1 MVDFIL
7 KSKPSLKR
15 LDTDL
20 LIIPVSYD
28 KVDEVISNEFLK
40 DYSQSI
46 RYVLSS
52 GEFKKDN
59 NAICLIHNATS
70 SIKRILLVDFTP
82 KDSHKV
88 EDWILKED
96 IRRAGGRA
104 SRFLKDKG
112 ISDMSIY
119 CEYLPKDL
127 AISKP
132 AYFYFLE
139 GFLLS
144 RYEFDGFKTTKKDK
158 SGLQISIIGS
168 SSINHLEML
177 NTLSSTSYFI
187 RDMINS
193 PSNHITPRRLL
204 DIAKSIKS
212 SKINV
217 KALNFKQLEKEGLN
231 GLLAVAK
238 GSIEP
243 PYLIV
248 IEYNLKKD
256 TPPIVL
262 IGKSVTFDSGG
273 ISIKPSD
280 GLEKMKYDM
289 AGGAVVIGIMKSLVD
304 LKTPCSVVGI
314 LPAVENM
321 PSSKAYKPGDII
333 KMMSGKTV
341 EIISTDAEGRM
352 TLADAITYSKKYYN
366 PSAIIDIATLT
377 GACALTFANEVIGMM
392 GNDEPLMQNLY
403 NAGMEVYEMVWK
415 MPLYRE
421 YGDYI
426 KGDFADIKNSGG
438 RLGSMLTAGYF
449 LKEFAE
455 DTPWVHLDVASTS
468 WLEKDKPYLT
478 KGASGSGYR
487 LLLEMLL
494 RKC

>member
-7 KSKPSLKR
+7 KSRPSLKR
-15 LDTDL
+15 LDTDV
-20 LIIPVSYD
+20 LIIPVSHD
-28 KVDEVISNEFLK
+28 KVDEIMSNEYLK

-59 NAICLIHNATS
+59 NATCLIHSSTS
-70 SIKRILLVDFTP
+70 SIKRILLVDITS
-82 KDSHKV
+82 KDDHKA

-96 IRRAGGRA
+96 IRRAGGKA

-112 ISDMSIY
+112 ISDISIY
-119 CEYLPKDL
+119 CEYIPAHLSSD
-127 AISKP
+127 KP
-132 AYFYFLE
+132 VSFYFLE

-144 RYEFDGFKTTKKDK
+144 LYEFDEFKTTKKDK
-158 SGLQISIIGS
+158 SRLKIIIIGS
-168 SSINHLEML
+168 PSSNYLEML
-177 NTLSSTSYFI
+177 NTVSSNSYLI
-187 RDMINS
+187 RDLINS
-193 PSNHITPRRLL
+193 PSNYITPRRLL
-204 DIAKSIKS
+204 DLAKSIKS
-212 SKINV
+212 SNINV
-217 KALNFKQLEKEGLN
+217 RALNFKQLEQEGLN

-243 PYLIV
+243 PYLV
-248 IEYNLKKD
+248 LIEYNLKKD
-256 TPPIVL
+256 NSPMVL

-280 GLEKMKYDM
+280 GLERMKYDM
-289 AGGAVVIGIMKSLVD
+289 AGGAVVIGLMKSLSD
-304 LKTPCSVVGI
+304 LKAPCSVVGI

-352 TLADAITYSKKYYN
+352 TLADAITYSKKYYK

-377 GACALTFANEVIGMM
+377 GACALTFGNEVIGMM

-438 RLGSMLTAGYF
+438 RNGSMLTAGYF
-449 LKEFAE
+449 LKEFVE

-478 KGASGSGYR
+478 KGASGSGFR